1 MTSYRQKEINL
12 YRRYQQN
19 VKRSVNKWLIYF
31 IAVAAILILCFS
43 WDGWLDWRCAKLSKE
58 ISETQTYLT
67 DPTNLAEKEII
78 LTIRGQLAKV
88 NAEATKLSKALAA
101 VESYPAINTMLLR
114 EIEACSG
121 AAISISIS
129 GYQASTGKLDYIAV
143 STVVID
149 IPDYIKTLEQS
160 PLFDSVA
167 YSGYNYNPEVGYHVN
182 VSFNLNET
190 AGKAVVQ

>member
-1 MTSYRQKEINL
+1 MASFRQKEINL

-19 VKRSVNKWLIYF
+19 VKHSVNKWLIYF
-31 IAVAAILILCFS
+31 IAVAAVLILCFA
-43 WDGWLDWRCAKLSKE
+43 WDGWLDWRCVILSKE

-67 DPTNLAEKEII
+67 DPANLAEKEII

-101 VESYPAINTMLLR
+101 VESYPYMNSMLLS

-121 AAISISIS
+121 EAISISIS
-129 GYQASTGKLDYIAV
+129 GYQASTGKLEYTAV

-167 YSGYNYNPEVGYHVN
+167 YSGYNYSPDVGYHVN
-182 VSFNLNET
+182 VSFYLSET
-190 AGKAVVQ
+190 DGKAVAE